1 MGILFNE
8 FELRIDIN
16 DYIIFKRNTKKQV
29 IDYVIDVLKE
39 SNRPLTVY
47 EIFDIV
53 NKQNPSIT
61 KSAEALRGS
70 CQRDMNLI
78 YFGRSS
84 TYGLKVWEKNN
95 EIKGGT
101 IRSIVEE
108 YLRLEKSPKHIVEI
122 TDYVNNYRNT
132 NARNILTNLRVDESG
147 IFTFFN
153 QSFVGLAEHR
163 NSKEYAYYENIPKF
177 LGKDIAA
184 EVRSA
189 KGILVKDI
197 AKIFSSR
204 ISIQESHMELIIRNL
219 INDNFLYLD
228 NNLIY
233 ATNEYKRN

>member
-1 MGILFNE
+1 M
-8 FELRIDIN
+8 
-16 DYIIFKRNTKKQV
+16 Q
-29 IDYVIDVLKE
+29 
-39 SNRPLTVY
+39 
-47 EIFDIV
+47 EI
-53 NKQNPSIT
+53 S
-61 KSAEALRGS
+61 L
-70 CQRDMNLI
+70 
-78 YFGRSS
+78 
-84 TYGLKVWEKNN
+84 
-95 EIKGGT
+95 
-101 IRSIVEE
+101 
-108 YLRLEKSPKHIVEI
+108 
-122 TDYVNNYRNT
+122 
-132 NARNILTNLRVDESG
+132 
-147 IFTFFN
+147 